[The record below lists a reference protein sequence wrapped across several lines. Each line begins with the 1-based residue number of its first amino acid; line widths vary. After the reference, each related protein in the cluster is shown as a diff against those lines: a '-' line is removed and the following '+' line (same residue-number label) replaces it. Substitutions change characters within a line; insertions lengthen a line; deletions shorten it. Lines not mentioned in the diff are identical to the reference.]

1 MDQAPPQTEDDDTR
15 EAREER
21 EVLEEILRR
30 RQASREVLLSDL
42 RHIPL
47 GSIAGP
53 RVEVRDHASGLE
65 VCIVDADGVTM
76 DRLHGAKAMIFLSG
90 FLRCEVWA
98 SDRPLD
104 IAARAGLPCEI
115 NYRLPPLNEANGD
128 DNNETDNGDDN
139 NSEGGGL

>member
-1 MDQAPPQTEDDDTR
+1 MNQAPPQTEEDDDTR

-47 GSIAGP
+47 GPVMGP

-115 NYRLPPLNEANGD
+115 NYRLPPLNH
-128 DNNETDNGDDN
+128 DNNEAN